1 MTAPTKLSRTEKLN
15 MPFLE
20 REQITPK
27 FLIPVNCN
35 ASTANLSTKQIR
47 ARTQARTGAG
57 ARTRTHTCT
66 YSTCWYSSAK
76 ECLTV
81 ADTLLL
87 FTALLPAA
95 LLIYLIPFCLQSRL
109 VRSRILMEKIIT
121 FKSGLARE
129 LLPLQT
135 THVTIPLVSS
145 AVGP

>member
-47 ARTQARTGAG
+47 ARTQARRHAGTQARTGAG

-66 YSTCWYSSAK
+66 YSTYWYSSAK
-76 ECLTV
+76 
-81 ADTLLL
+81 
-87 FTALLPAA
+87 
-95 LLIYLIPFCLQSRL
+95 
-109 VRSRILMEKIIT
+109 
-121 FKSGLARE
+121 
-129 LLPLQT
+129 
-135 THVTIPLVSS
+135 
-145 AVGP
+145 